1 MLLNLSDTIQNH
13 TQKRYSSLAMVFFIV
28 VGAILISGC
37 SYSTTK
43 PTVLPSEKQ
52 PLQSENKPSQ
62 ADIESLLKA
71 EFTLQREGPEKAF
84 ELFYAL
90 TSQYTDLFAIERLT
104 YLALIAQNDL
114 YIEKST
120 NLWLSI
126 DPTSDTAY
134 GLKMQSLVNHLRQ
147 KEVFLLLSN
156 AIDNNAPLAFL
167 PLYLEDNIRHTDRIN
182 LIESVINNLSAEQKS
197 HPQVQLSQAHLRLMY
212 GEYQSAI
219 EITEQLLL
227 EDKIENKDSVYL
239 IQALSKKHLG
249 RVEDAI
255 LTLLESSNETMNN
268 ARIMDSLL
276 SLMIENNQPDQA
288 LEIFFNAELSTLDTL
303 QMGVNLMQTLLE
315 YQHGQLTLEIAEN
328 LPENRIGFHDQIFYL
343 SASALAQLGY
353 KDQAILAMKQVSGYL
368 RSNATNQ
375 IALWLYDEGQE
386 KDINTMVLNRIQD
399 ESMLEQVDMISQIH
413 EENGNTEL
421 SYDLIKQSLITA
433 PESDFLRYRKALLA
447 DTLGHWTVTE
457 EELTKLL
464 QKDPT
469 NPHYLNALGYTLLI
483 RTERLDEAMTLIES
497 AYEKAGTD
505 PAIIDSLGWGLFL
518 KGELQKSTYYLEKA
532 WNMLPDP
539 EIAAHFGESLWAQNQ
554 FSEAIAVWQT
564 ALEASPYSPVLIETI
579 ERLSPS
585 LLEAFTQDNT

>member
-156 AIDNNAPLAFL
+156 AIDNNAQLTFL

-197 HPQVQLSQAHLRLMY
+197 HPQVQLSRAHLRLMY

-386 KDINTMVLNRIQD
+386 KDINAMVLNRIQD